1 MSEWI
6 SVFDMLPAEAT
17 KGASD
22 AVQYLVYVD
31 IPNYGGNIQIAMWMN
46 NRFAG
51 FPQGDSDV
59 THWMPLPQ
67 TPETDK

>member
-6 SVFDMLPAEAT
+6 SVFDMLPADAT
-17 KGASD
+17 NGVHD

-31 IPNYGGNIQIAMWMN
+31 VPNYGGHIQIAMWIN
-46 NRFAG
+46 NRFAS
-51 FPQGDSDV
+51 FPQGGSDV

-67 TPETDK
+67 PPEEA